1 MKNKFKIIDAST
13 GKKFKLSEGQMIV
26 MNSDGVFFLVGGIGD
41 YYMGIQRL
49 SDVCPVYEVIWND
62 QPEKAYTGTGS
73 DYLDCVL
80 GIGGFEK
87 YGPVKGV
94 KGLTDE

>member
-1 MKNKFKIIDAST
+1 MKKKFKIIDAST
-13 GKKFKLSEGQMIV
+13 GEKIKLSEGQMIV
-26 MNSDGVFFLVGGIGD
+26 MNNQGIFFLIGNFRD
-41 YYMGIQRL
+41 YDTYVQKL
-49 SDVCPVYEVIWND
+49 SDVYPKFDVVWND
-62 QPEKAYTGTGS
+62 QAQQACTGS

-80 GIGGFEK
+80 GIGGFEQ